1 MSTISLA
8 SQCDVYVV
16 HISIL
21 ASKVN
26 GVNIG
31 CVGRTDGRL
40 AGLGWAGLGRRLAGL
55 LSRLGGADAL
65 GGWLSGDAVQREIA
79 DPDNGASP
87 FRVGQQRERAVQQ
100 QRGQAVHS

>member
-8 SQCDVYVV
+8 SQYDDVYVV
-16 HISIL
+16 HIPIL
-21 ASKVN
+21 TPEVN

-31 CVGRTDGRL
+31 CVGRT
-40 AGLGWAGLGRRLAGL
+40 AGSLGWAGLGWRLAGL
-55 LSRLGGADAL
+55 LSRLGGADTL
-65 GGWLSGDAVQREIA
+65 GGRLSGDAVQREIA

-100 QRGQAVHS
+100 ERGQAVHS